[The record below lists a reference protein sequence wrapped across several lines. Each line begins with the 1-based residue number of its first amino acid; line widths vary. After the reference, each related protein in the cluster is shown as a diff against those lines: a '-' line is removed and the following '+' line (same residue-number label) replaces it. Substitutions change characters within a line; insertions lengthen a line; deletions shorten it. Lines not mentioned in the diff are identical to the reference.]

1 MSKSKKILLVL
12 IGIVLIAALSLL
24 GWWYFRYYS
33 YNAYQQYLTAYDYEE
48 GTDFVKLSEEE
59 SDVVGMVL
67 AAENDTLK
75 LYANVS
81 TGEVAIVD
89 KRNGQITYSNPVDAD
104 EDAIAN
110 ATNLSYMKSQLIVD
124 YFNTS
129 RTTGTYDSYSYCT
142 SLDQL
147 EVEAIEDGIRFIYT
161 IGDMS
166 ASTGIV
172 PEYISEETL
181 NDVMSKL
188 SEDDAKE
195 VAKKYTAGTTSG
207 LADGYL
213 ELLESAKKGA
223 SQLRKLNKY
232 FEEAGFTTEDYL
244 REMEGSGIE
253 GAVPISFE
261 IPLEYR
267 LVDDGVE
274 ATIPMSQVVENG
286 GGAIYRIQMLRYF
299 GAAGTEE
306 DGYMLVPNGSGS
318 IIYFNNGKNG
328 TSVSNYS
335 EYVYGIDPL
344 MAEYTVL
351 ENSENAKMALFGLF
365 REESAVFA
373 TIEDGASLAYISAG
387 VSGKINSYNY
397 VYSTFVLRGN
407 EKLSMFGTTGN
418 EADLPVVED
427 EFYDANLT
435 IRYTMLT
442 EDDAD
447 YSGAAN
453 YYRNRLVAEGVLIAQ
468 ESEEGEDIKFYYD
481 ILGGVN
487 MTKYFLG
494 TQYNG
499 IYAMTTYAQAQ
510 EISEDLAA
518 NGITNQVMNFQGWM
532 NGGYYHSVVDQIN
545 LPSAL
550 GSKSKLEDLS
560 EALSEIGGTFYAD
573 VAFQKVTEISK
584 RYAFSTETARYYGS
598 GYIAD
603 FGLVNPT
610 TLRQTSGLGYE
621 ENRYVLISPKYLVRY
636 INSFA
641 SKISNYDISGIS
653 LRDLASELHSDKKR
667 TNVIDREEALDVVL
681 GSLTEIEETGKNVLL
696 NAANDYSFA
705 YADDIINVPLSGND
719 YYIIDEDVPFYE
731 MLLHGYVDYAGDVV
745 NLSDSSDETD
755 IILSLIENG
764 ASPHYMFSY
773 QSSNEI
779 KNTGV
784 NYFYSTTYSNWSDD
798 ALYVYNEVNEALKY
812 VNGAEMVKHEILSS
826 NVRAVTYS
834 NGVTIYINT
843 GTADEKANGVTVPA
857 RSYTV
862 KGA

>member
-12 IGIVLIAALSLL
+12 IGIVLIVALSLL

-33 YNAYQQYLTAYDYEE
+33 YNAYQQYLSTYDYEE

-59 SDVVGMVL
+59 SDVAGMVL

-110 ATNLSYMKSQLIVD
+110 GTNLSYLKSQLIVD

-195 VAKKYTAGTTSG
+195 VAKKYTTGTTSG

-418 EADLPVVED
+418 EADLPIVED

-453 YYRNRLVAEGVLIAQ
+453 YYRNRLVAEGVLTAQ
-468 ESEEGEDIKFYYD
+468 ESEKGEDIKFYYD

-494 TQYNG
+494 AQYNG

-705 YADDIINVPLSGND
+705 YADDIINVPLTGND

-812 VNGAEMVKHEILSS
+812 VSGAEMVKHEILSS

-834 NGVTIYINT
+834 NGVTIYVNT
-843 GTADEKANGVTVPA
+843 GTKDETVDGVKVPA

-862 KGA
+862 EGA